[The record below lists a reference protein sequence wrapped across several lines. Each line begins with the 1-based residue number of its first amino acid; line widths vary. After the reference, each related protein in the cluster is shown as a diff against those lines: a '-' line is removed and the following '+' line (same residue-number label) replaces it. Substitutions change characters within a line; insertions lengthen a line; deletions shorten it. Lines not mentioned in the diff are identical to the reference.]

1 MKGIVETGAGQGA
14 FFTSLGWVREQFQ
27 KAAGFA
33 PYPGTLNVRICSED
47 LGRLEAF
54 ISQKD
59 FELVPGDPQFCS
71 GSVKKIRIEGIPAA
85 AVFPGEEVRVH
96 PREVIE
102 IVSDRHLKQSL
113 HLKDGDQVTIT
124 DLCGEF
130 PEERGMG

>member
-14 FFTSLGWVREQFQ
+14 FFTSLDWVREQFQ
-27 KAAGFA
+27 RAMGFA

-54 ISQKD
+54 ISEKD
-59 FELVPGDPQFCS
+59 FELVPADPQFCS

-124 DLCGEF
+124 DILDE
-130 PEERGMG
+130 P